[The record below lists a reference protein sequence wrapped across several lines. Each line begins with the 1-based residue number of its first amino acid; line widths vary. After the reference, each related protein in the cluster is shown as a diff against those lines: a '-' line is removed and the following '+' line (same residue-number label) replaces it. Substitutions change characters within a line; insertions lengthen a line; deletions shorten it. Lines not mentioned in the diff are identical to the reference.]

1 MLSNEKK
8 QKLDEFIKNQNKI
21 AEKEGKE
28 IKLGNLNDF
37 KMSGRENYMLTGILG
52 IDLNTNG
59 FKKGTFN
66 VLYGAESGGKSTLA
80 LQICEGLQLTDPD
93 KQFLYVDSE
102 GTLDEAF
109 ISRIPNLKKENIT
122 FLKDGVM
129 ENIFDTIK
137 EIVKEGL
144 VDVIIIDSV
153 DSMTTNAQLGKS
165 LEDNIVMDKSRI
177 LSRALS
183 DITDF
188 ISKYGITIFIIQQ
201 ERINMSGYTV
211 KQHGRSGGKAMLYY
225 PSTVYRLA
233 KINSQNETEKD
244 QISDNKVVTQYVKII
259 NEKSKISEPFKET
272 FTWIN
277 LDRRKKIA
285 VKKIQELVDYAILYG
300 LITKGGSWYEIVDS
314 NGETKKVQGSNGV
327 NKLLSENPDFYTE
340 LKMLLYSKGLPPELF
355 IIQFNNIKKLLEEE
369 NKSIKKIKIET
380 AKILN
385 KEDLITN
392 IDKNEFK
399 FDEKL
404 EASYYFSEEEYKL
417 AMFNLKNSSS
427 IEETEETEEI
437 KETKKQT
444 KKNKKETNEEA
455 ETKKEE
461 TENLFE

>member
-1 MLSNEKK
+1 MLSSEKK

-102 GTLDEAF
+102 GTLDETF
-109 ISRIPNLKKENIT
+109 INRIPNLKKENIT

-300 LITKGGSWYEIVDS
+300 LIIKGGSWYEIVDS
-314 NGETKKVQGSNGV
+314 NGETKKLQGRNGV

-385 KEDLITN
+385 KEDLITD

-427 IEETEETEEI
+427 VEEKEEAEEI

>member
-1 MLSNEKK
+1 MLSNEKRK
-8 QKLDEFIKNQNKI
+8 KLDEFIKNQNKI

-66 VLYGAESGGKSTLA
+66 VIYGAESGGKSTLA
-80 LQICEGLQLTDPD
+80 LQICEGFQLTDPD

-102 GTLDEAF
+102 GTLDETF
-109 ISRIPNLKKENIT
+109 INRIPNLKKENMT
-122 FLKDGVM
+122 FLKDGIM
-129 ENIFDTIK
+129 ESIFDTIK

-153 DSMTTNAQLGKS
+153 DSMTTNSQLGKS

-183 DITDF
+183 DLTDF

-211 KQHGRSGGKAMLYY
+211 RQHGRSGGKAMLYY

-285 VKKIQELVDYAILYG
+285 VKKIQELVDYAILYK
-300 LITKGGSWYEIVDS
+300 LITKDGSWYEIVDS

-355 IIQFNNIKKLLEEE
+355 IVQFNNIKKLLEEE

-385 KEDLITN
+385 KEDLITD
-392 IDKNEFK
+392 IDKKDFK

-404 EASYYFSEEEYKL
+404 EPSYYFSEEEYKL
-417 AMFNLKNSSS
+417 AMFNLKNSYS
-427 IEETEETEEI
+427 IEENEKTEEM

-455 ETKKEE
+455 EIKKEE
-461 TENLFE
+461 TESLFE

>member
-1 MLSNEKK
+1 
-8 QKLDEFIKNQNKI
+8 
-21 AEKEGKE
+21 
-28 IKLGNLNDF
+28 
-37 KMSGRENYMLTGILG
+37 
-52 IDLNTNG
+52 
-59 FKKGTFN
+59 
-66 VLYGAESGGKSTLA
+66 
-80 LQICEGLQLTDPD
+80 
-93 KQFLYVDSE
+93 
-102 GTLDEAF
+102 
-109 ISRIPNLKKENIT
+109 
-122 FLKDGVM
+122 
-129 ENIFDTIK
+129 
-137 EIVKEGL
+137 
-144 VDVIIIDSV
+144 
-153 DSMTTNAQLGKS
+153 
-165 LEDNIVMDKSRI
+165 
-177 LSRALS
+177 
-183 DITDF
+183 
-188 ISKYGITIFIIQQ
+188 
-201 ERINMSGYTV
+201 
-211 KQHGRSGGKAMLYY
+211 MLYY

-300 LITKGGSWYEIVDS
+300 LITKGGSWYEIVDN

-355 IIQFNNIKKLLEEE
+355 IVQFNNIKKLLEEE

-385 KEDLITN
+385 KEDLITD

-444 KKNKKETNEEA
+444 KKNKKETNEEV

>member
-277 LDRRKKIA
+277 LDRRQKIA

-300 LITKGGSWYEIVDS
+300 LIIKGGSWYEIVDS

-385 KEDLITN
+385 KEDLITD

-427 IEETEETEEI
+427 IEETEET
-437 KETKKQT
+437 KKQT

>member
-1 MLSNEKK
+1 MLSNEKRK
-8 QKLDEFIKNQNKI
+8 KLDEFIKNQNKI

-37 KMSGRENYMLTGILG
+37 KITSRENYMLTGILG

-66 VLYGAESGGKSTLA
+66 VIYGAESGGKSTLA

-102 GTLDEAF
+102 GTLDETF

-129 ENIFDTIK
+129 ESVFDTA
-137 EIVKEGL
+137 KEGL

-165 LEDNIVMDKSRI
+165 LEDNIVMDKARI

-183 DITDF
+183 DLTDF

-201 ERINMSGYTV
+201 ERINMSGYVV

-285 VKKIQELVDYAILYG
+285 VKKIQELVDYATLYG

-314 NGETKKVQGSNGV
+314 NGETKKVQGTNGV

-355 IIQFNNIKKLLEEE
+355 IVQFNNIKKLLEEE

-385 KEDLITN
+385 KEDLITDM
-392 IDKNEFK
+392 DKNEFK

-404 EASYYFSEEEYKL
+404 EPSYYFSEEEYKL

-427 IEETEETEEI
+427 IEENEKTEEI
-437 KETKKQT
+437 KQT
-444 KKNKKETNEEA
+444 KKNKKETNEEIKV
-455 ETKKEE
+455 KKEE

>member
-102 GTLDEAF
+102 GTLDETF
-109 ISRIPNLKKENIT
+109 INRIPNLKKENIT

-183 DITDF
+183 DLTDF

-285 VKKIQELVDYAILYG
+285 VKKIQELVDYATLYG

-314 NGETKKVQGSNGV
+314 NGETKKVQGSN
-327 NKLLSENPDFYTE
+327 E
-340 LKMLLYSKGLPPELF
+340 
-355 IIQFNNIKKLLEEE
+355 
-369 NKSIKKIKIET
+369 
-380 AKILN
+380 
-385 KEDLITN
+385 
-392 IDKNEFK
+392 
-399 FDEKL
+399 
-404 EASYYFSEEEYKL
+404 
-417 AMFNLKNSSS
+417 
-427 IEETEETEEI
+427 
-437 KETKKQT
+437 
-444 KKNKKETNEEA
+444 
-455 ETKKEE
+455 
-461 TENLFE
+461 